1 MKAKSIWQDKLSFD
15 GIKLDKNIDV
25 DVLIIG
31 GGMTGLSTAYHLN
44 DSNLKVALV
53 DSNSILES
61 VTTKSTGKI
70 TFLQDVL
77 INIDDDYLDKYV
89 QSQILAC
96 NLLEDIININNIECD
111 YTKVKH
117 RLCSNEKIYK
127 LENLYNKIKK
137 YGVVFEDNYI
147 EAESAVFNPG
157 KYLYGLKKCCKGV
170 SIYENTRAYEILKDG
185 ETFIVKTNCGDIRCK
200 DIVLATHYISFFK
213 PFFLPIRS
221 YLEKSYLCAVKTDKI
236 DDICGIS
243 IDDDVIAYRYY
254 KDYYIYLSECKNTS
268 NLNSDE
274 SFKKMVRNF
283 DDVSYVWSNKDIM
296 TVDSMPYIGEIIPHV
311 FCGTGY
317 NTWGMTNGTLAGK
330 IISGLILNNNNEYE
344 FLNFNRMINI
354 KNYIKFPMII
364 NNTLASFFKTKLIKP
379 KEKDVFYKVINGN
392 SVAIYNDGNS
402 VHAVYNR
409 CPHLKC
415 GVVFNKTENIWEC
428 PCHGSKFDID
438 GKCIEGPSNFDIK
451 YKGNLDDILEN
462 E

>member
-1 MKAKSIWQDKLSFD
+1 MKTKSIWQDNLNSD
-15 GIKLDKNIDV
+15 GTQLDKNIDV

-31 GGMTGLSTAYHLN
+31 GGLTGLSTAYHLK
-44 DSNLKVALV
+44 DSDLKIALI

-70 TFLQDVL
+70 TFLQDILMNIGAAHLDEYVQCQIFASNL
-77 INIDDDYLDKYV
+77 LKEIINTNNID
-89 QSQILAC
+89 
-96 NLLEDIININNIECD
+96 CD
-111 YTKVKH
+111 YMKVKH
-117 RLCSNEKIYK
+117 RLFSNEKKYK
-127 LENLYNKIKK
+127 LKELYNKLKK
-137 YGVVFEDNYI
+137 YGVVLEDNYI

-170 SIYENTRAYEILKDG
+170 NIYENTKAYEILKDG
-185 ETFIVKTNCGDIRCK
+185 NNFIVKTSGGDIKCK
-200 DIVLATHYISFFK
+200 DIVLATHYISFLK
-213 PFFLPIRS
+213 PFFLPMRS

-243 IDDDVIAYRYY
+243 IDDDVISYRYY
-254 KDYYIYLSECKNTS
+254 KDYYIYLSECKSTS